1 MMQVTVETI
10 SPPWWYYII
19 GCSIISIITVYFL
32 YVIFFG
38 SWGSRPRTGG
48 APSQAPPPLTVVPPS
63 SLIRNRDGKM
73 TVEDAEV
80 SGMEVE
86 VLGWRVI
93 DEMNDE
99 VNDDDTD

>member
-1 MMQVTVETI
+1 MIQTVETI
-10 SPPWWYYII
+10 SPSWEYYVM
-19 GCSIISIITVYFL
+19 GCTVIVLVTVYFL
-32 YVIFFG
+32 FRVVG
-38 SWGSRPRTGG
+38 WSRPRTGG